1 MNYIKTMRIIGF
13 KKFKDTKINFNEH
26 INIIIVG
33 ENEVGKS
40 KILEVIDIVI
50 NQLYKSSDKSI
61 IIDLI
66 NKENLE
72 NFKKKP
78 SIENLPKIYIELELD
93 LPNNFI
99 KNIDY
104 SGLEYLDSDQN
115 IKTGIFFTCEID
127 KEKFKFD
134 IDTIDENPDGKIVF
148 LEKKDEIDAILNDDS
163 IVKLVYNNSKIYKF
177 NAIGWGISKE
187 EIHLL
192 IHV

>member
-1 MNYIKTMRIIGF
+1 M
-13 KKFKDTKINFNEH
+13 
-26 INIIIVG
+26 
-33 ENEVGKS
+33 S
-40 KILEVIDIVI
+40 
-50 NQLYKSSDKSI
+50 
-61 IIDLI
+61 
-66 NKENLE
+66 
-72 NFKKKP
+72 
-78 SIENLPKIYIELELD
+78 
-93 LPNNFI
+93 NNFI

-192 IHV
+192 IHCVILTGEYSNIKSNSFILSQSQITNNKLYVAFTRAKNIVYVISKDKFDLYKGKYLK

>member
-13 KKFKDTKINFNEH
+13 KKFKDIKINFNEH
-26 INIIIVG
+26 INIIVG
-33 ENEVGKS
+33 ENEAGKS
-40 KILEVIDIVI
+40 TILEAIDIVI

-61 IIDLI
+61 ISDLI

-127 KEKFKFD
+127 KES
-134 IDTIDENPDGKIVF
+134 ENEIISFVNDGKIPYEYYSMQWRTF
-148 LEKKDEIDAILNDDS
+148 SGSSYKAIQKPIKYLS
-163 IVKLVYNNSKIYKF
+163 INTSNIEANNSF
-177 NAIGWGISKE
+177 N
-187 EIHLL
+187 
-192 IHV
+192 

>member
-1 MNYIKTMRIIGF
+1 M
-13 KKFKDTKINFNEH
+13 
-26 INIIIVG
+26 
-33 ENEVGKS
+33 
-40 KILEVIDIVI
+40 
-50 NQLYKSSDKSI
+50 
-61 IIDLI
+61 I

-78 SIENLPKIYIELELD
+78 SIENLPKIYVELELD

-177 NAIGWGISKE
+177 NAIGWGISKGDTF
-187 EIHLL
+187 INTLCN
-192 IHV
+192 ING